1 MDKKKQQIKK
11 FAKYIKVFIL
21 LVVMFTSFV
30 YTIKFLDKVN
40 LDVDDLFLLSIIEKS
55 NNLSGDGFSSD
66 VVNYVIELDF
76 LNPVNLLK
84 NNFKGLIIKPM
95 NINKEEANE
104 VIQSENIPGED
115 IVVDNKPIVY
125 IYNTHQGEE
134 YAINNLSIHNIK
146 PTVMT
151 ASYMLEEKLKKYG
164 YSSIVEEEDINSI
177 LQANNWN
184 YASSYV
190 VSKMLMT
197 KVKNNNPTLKYFI
210 DLHRDSVSRD
220 ITTTTIGNKS
230 YAKVMFLL
238 GLENSKY
245 KESEIVITKLNQII
259 TAKYPGISRGIYKK
273 GGPGVNGV
281 YNQDFSSR
289 CILIEVGG
297 VNNTIDEVSNTID
310 AISDMLNT
318 YIKEDYEQYT

>member
-1 MDKKKQQIKK
+1 MDKKKIKSS
-11 FAKYIKVFIL
+11 FRYIKIL
-21 LVVMFTSFV
+21 FLLFVTIISFV
-30 YTIKFLDKVN
+30 YTIKFLDKIN
-40 LDVDDLFLLSIIEKS
+40 LDVDDLFLLSLVEQS
-55 NNLSGDGFSSD
+55 NNLSGDGFTSD
-66 VVNYVIELDF
+66 VVNYVISLDF

-84 NNFKGLIIKPM
+84 NNYKGLVTKPI
-95 NINKEEANE
+95 NVNKEEIDN
-104 VIQSENIPGED
+104 
-115 IVVDNKPIVY
+115 VVQNDNSMGKDPIIKDNNPLVY
-125 IYNTHQGEE
+125 IYNTHQSEE
-134 YAINNLSIHNIK
+134 YTSKNLSIHNIK

-151 ASYMLEEKLKKYG
+151 ASYILEEKLEDFG
-164 YSSIVEEEDINSI
+164 FNSIVEEGNVNSI

-197 KVKNNNPTLKYFI
+197 KAKNEHTTLKYFI

-220 ITTTTIGNKS
+220 ITTAVINNKS

-238 GLENSKY
+238 GLENASY
-245 KESEIVITKLNQII
+245 VESERVITRLNEII
-259 TAKYPGISRGIYKK
+259 TNKYPGISRGIYKK

-281 YNQDFSSR
+281 YNQDFSNR

-297 VNNTIDEVSNTID
+297 VDNTIDEVSNTID
-310 AISDMLNT
+310 AISEMLRI